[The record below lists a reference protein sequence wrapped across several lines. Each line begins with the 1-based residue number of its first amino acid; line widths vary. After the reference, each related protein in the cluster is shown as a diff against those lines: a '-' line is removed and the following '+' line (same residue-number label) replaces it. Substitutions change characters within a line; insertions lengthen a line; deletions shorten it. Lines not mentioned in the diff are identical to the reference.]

1 VIKNVNPVGNCRL
14 TSSKGDINVGEF
26 KELDPHEMLIMPM
39 GADLA
44 AP

>member
-1 VIKNVNPVGNCRL
+1 MIKNVNPVGNCRL

-26 KELDPHEMLIMPM
+26 KELDPHEMLIMPL
-39 GADLA
+39 GADLV